1 MPGLPMPGLQ
11 CRPTRATKETSYGS
25 CGKPLQKE
33 VASLSKTGSVL
44 GGCANNSPSMSSQ
57 TAWKV
62 LLLHLV
68 GCCHYCCYTYV
79 KKIQVSLKIEVS
91 LNEINARVSGA
102 GLILTGTL
110 LLGLLLRHLD
120 MEKAKEEIVNH
131 LAKIVMIHL
140 RNQLP
145 QLNWRI
151 IGVRGMVLER
161 LPIGW
166 EIKRKRVRS
175 QDLTR
180 ALMAETRTKNE
191 KRSISK
197 DHA

>member
-1 MPGLPMPGLQ
+1 MFERNQ
-11 CRPTRATKETSYGS
+11 R
-25 CGKPLQKE
+25 
-33 VASLSKTGSVL
+33 TGEWRWVDSH
-44 GGCANNSPSMSSQ
+44 
-57 TAWKV
+57 W
-62 LLLHLV
+62 
-68 GCCHYCCYTYV
+68 
-79 KKIQVSLKIEVS
+79 
-91 LNEINARVSGA
+91 
-102 GLILTGTL
+102 
-110 LLGLLLRHLD
+110 GLLLRHLNL
-120 MEKAKEEIVNH
+120 EKAKGEIVNH
-131 LAKIVMIHL
+131 LAKIAMVHL